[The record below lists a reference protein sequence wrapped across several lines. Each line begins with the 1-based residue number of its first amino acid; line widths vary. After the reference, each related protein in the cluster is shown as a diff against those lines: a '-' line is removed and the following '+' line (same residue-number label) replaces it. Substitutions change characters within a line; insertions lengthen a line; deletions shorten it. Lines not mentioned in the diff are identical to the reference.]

1 MPARMMGITACR
13 DVGFNAALGTRGQCC
28 RAKVA
33 SIQRRCLR
41 SANLRRNSRQR
52 GFGLLAIVGVIGK
65 GTSDNEQTPLINR
78 YLRVVILL
86 KARMRR
92 AFHDA
97 RLRVGEI
104 VLVAIA
110 WSGRWRTRRTTTGA
124 TSRRSLSFL
133 ALLQLSLILR
143 LLDCIPLL
151 GTGFQ
156 YRFGLRQ
163 SHQAILSPCDL
174 FAHHQPVRHLWLLTL
189 FTESK

>member
-1 MPARMMGITACR
+1 MMGITACR
-13 DVGFNAALGTRGQCC
+13 DVWFNAALGTRGQCC

-52 GFGLLAIVGVIGK
+52 GLGLLAIVGVIGK

-97 RLRVGEI
+97 RLRVG
-104 VLVAIA
+104 LGKDTA
-110 WSGRWRTRRTTTGA
+110 R
-124 TSRRSLSFL
+124 
-133 ALLQLSLILR
+133 
-143 LLDCIPLL
+143 CIP
-151 GTGFQ
+151 
-156 YRFGLRQ
+156 FGALV
-163 SHQAILSPCDL
+163 SASSPPNPAC
-174 FAHHQPVRHLWLLTL
+174 
-189 FTESK
+189 